1 MSELHSRQQGSLFP
15 MLALAAVAVIVLSAA
30 STAAIVGWLPSE
42 HPFVEQPARP
52 SSSKVAVARCA
63 DCGTVTSV
71 QAIQAQGDS
80 SGLGAIAGGVV
91 GGLLGNQVG
100 GGNGRTLATIAGA
113 GGGAYAG
120 NRIEKEMNRTVRYR
134 VTVRTDDGETRSFD
148 EAASRWRAGDRVSLQ
163 GGRLSPVPAAR

>member
-1 MSELHSRQQGSLFP
+1 MNEAHSRQQGSLFP
-15 MLALAAVAVIVLSAA
+15 MLALAAVAVIALSAA

-42 HPFVEQPARP
+42 HPLVAQSARP
-52 SSSKVAVARCA
+52 SSSTPAVARCT

-71 QAIQAQGDS
+71 QAIRAQGGS

-120 NRIEKEMNRTVRYR
+120 NRIEKEMNRTIRYR
-134 VTVRTDDGETRSFD
+134 VTVRTDGGETRSFD
-148 EAASRWRAGDRVSLQ
+148 EAASRWKAGDRVSLN
-163 GGRLSPVPAAR
+163 GGRLSTAP